1 MGQEI
6 EIENRVRNSGYNP
19 FHMARTSLELRTLA
33 GQLLTFGFDGGEL
46 SSGSR
51 STLKALKPGGIILFA
66 RNIESPRQ
74 THALLKAAQQEAEIP
89 LFRCIDM
96 EGGTVDRLKDVIG
109 PAPSVQEVVQAGHK
123 PYYRE
128 HGQVIGSEVRALGF
142 NVDFA
147 PVLDLRFPASLGVL
161 GSRTASRDAKVTV
174 RYAKEFLRGLKD
186 VEVAGC
192 GKHFPGLG
200 EGKLDSHQALPVVHK
215 SWKALWDE
223 DLLPYR
229 ELARQM
235 PFVMVAH
242 CAFPEVTG
250 DAVPASISKKWI
262 GDVLRKKIGYKG
274 LVVSDD
280 LEMGGVLKV
289 ASIEEAAVGT
299 VQAGADMYLVCHN
312 EELVHRAYE
321 AILKEA
327 ERSSRFR
334 TKVETAAKRI
344 LAAKRRWPALTRRMA
359 AAPGEATVNRLRE
372 KIWEFSE
379 ELRLTTNAEMAK
391 VSEQEG

>member
-1 MGQEI
+1 M
-6 EIENRVRNSGYNP
+6 VRRRACRRWCRPG
-19 FHMARTSLELRTLA
+19 TSR
-33 GQLLTFGFDGGEL
+33 
-46 SSGSR
+46 
-51 STLKALKPGGIILFA
+51 I
-66 RNIESPRQ
+66 
-74 THALLKAAQQEAEIP
+74 
-89 LFRCIDM
+89 
-96 EGGTVDRLKDVIG
+96 
-109 PAPSVQEVVQAGHK
+109 
-123 PYYRE
+123 YRE
-128 HGQVIGSEVRALGF
+128 HGQLIGSEVRALGF

-147 PVLDLRFPASLGVL
+147 PVLDLRFDGVAGGAGL
-161 GSRTASRDAKVTV
+161 AHRLPRPKGHGG
-174 RYAKEFLRGLKD
+174 YAKEFLRGLKD

-229 ELARQM
+229 MLAKQL

-262 GDVLRKKIGYKG
+262 GDVLRKKIGYEG

-344 LAAKRRWPALTRRMA
+344 LATKRRWPALTRRMA
-359 AAPGEATVNRLRE
+359 AAPGEATVNRLRQ

-379 ELRLTTNAEMAK
+379 EVRLTTNAEMAK
-391 VSEQEG
+391 ASE

>member
-1 MGQEI
+1 
-6 EIENRVRNSGYNP
+6 
-19 FHMARTSLELRTLA
+19 MARTSLDLRTLT
-33 GQLLTFGFDGGEL
+33 GQLLTFGFDGTEV
-46 SSGSR
+46 SSGLR
-51 STLKALKPGGIILFA
+51 SALKTLMPGGIILFA

-74 THALLKAAQQEAEIP
+74 AHALLKAAQKESVIP
-89 LFRCIDM
+89 LFRCVDM
-96 EGGTVDRLKDVIG
+96 EGGTVDRLKNVIG

-123 PYYRE
+123 AYYRE
-128 HGQVIGSEVRALGF
+128 HGRLIGSEVRALGF

-147 PVLDLRFPASLGVL
+147 PVLDLRFDASREVL
-161 GSRTASRDAKVTV
+161 GSRTVSKDAKATAA
-174 RYAKEFLRGLKD
+174 YAKEFLRGLKD
-186 VEVAGC
+186 VEIAGC

-200 EGKLDSHQALPVVHK
+200 EGTLDSHKALPVVHK
-215 SWKALWDE
+215 SWKALWDA
-223 DLLPYR
+223 DLVPYR
-229 ELARQM
+229 MLAKQL

-250 DAVPASISKKWI
+250 EAVPASISKKWI
-262 GDVLRKKIGYKG
+262 QDVLRKKIGYAG

-334 TKVETAAKRI
+334 KKVETAAQRI
-344 LAAKRRWPALTRRMA
+344 LKAKKRWPGLTKRMT
-359 AAPGEATVNRLRE
+359 AAPSEATVNRLRQ

-379 ELRLTTNAEMAK
+379 EVRLTTNAKSAK
-391 VSEQEG
+391 ATG

>member
-1 MGQEI
+1 
-6 EIENRVRNSGYNP
+6 
-19 FHMARTSLELRTLA
+19 MARTSLDLRTLA
-33 GQLLTFGFDGGEL
+33 GQLLTFGFDGAEMSGGL
-46 SSGSR
+46 S
-51 STLKALKPGGIILFA
+51 TALKTLKPGGIILFA

-74 THALLKAAQQEAEIP
+74 THALLKAAQKEADVP

-96 EGGTVDRLKDVIG
+96 EGGTVDRLKNVIG
-109 PAPSVQEVVQAGHK
+109 PAPSVQDVVQVGYK
-123 PYYRE
+123 PFYRE
-128 HGQVIGSEVRALGF
+128 HGQLIGNEVCALGF

-147 PVLDLRFPASLGVL
+147 PVLDLRFDASVEVL
-161 GSRTASRDAKVTV
+161 GSRTVSKDAKATV
-174 RYAKEFLRGLKD
+174 SYAKEFLRGLKD
-186 VEVAGC
+186 TKIAGC

-215 SWKALWDE
+215 SWKSIWAE
-223 DLLPYR
+223 DLVPYR
-229 ELARQM
+229 ILAKQL

-250 DAVPASISKKWI
+250 EAVPASISKKWI
-262 GDVLRKKIGYKG
+262 GDVLRKKIGYTG

-289 ASIEEAAVGT
+289 ASIEEAAIGT

-327 ERSSRFR
+327 ERSIRFR
-334 TKVETAAKRI
+334 AKVETAAKRI
-344 LAAKRRWPALTRRMA
+344 LMAKRRWPSMTQRMA
-359 AAPGEATVNRLRE
+359 SAPSEAAVNRLRQ

-379 ELRLTTNAEMAK
+379 EVRLATNAKTAESVGLM
-391 VSEQEG
+391 

>member
-1 MGQEI
+1 
-6 EIENRVRNSGYNP
+6 
-19 FHMARTSLELRTLA
+19 MARPSIDLRTLS
-33 GQLLTFGFDGGEL
+33 GQLLTFGFDGSEV
-46 SSGSR
+46 SSGLR
-51 STLKALKPGGIILFA
+51 STLKTLKPGGIILFA

-74 THALLKAAQQEAEIP
+74 THALLKATEKEAEVP
-89 LFRCIDM
+89 LFRCVDM

-109 PAPSVQEVVQAGHK
+109 PAPSVQEVVEAGHK

-128 HGQVIGSEVRALGF
+128 HGQLIGSEVHTLGF

-147 PVLDLRFPASLGVL
+147 PVLDLRFEASLGVL
-161 GSRTASRDAKVTV
+161 GSRTAAKDAKAAVA
-174 RYAKEFLRGLKD
+174 YARQFLLGLKD
-186 VEVAGC
+186 AHIAGC

-200 EGKLDSHQALPVVHK
+200 EGTLDSHEALPVVHK
-215 SWKALWDE
+215 SMKALWDE
-223 DLLPYR
+223 DLVPYR
-229 ELARQM
+229 MLAKQL

-250 DAVPASISKKWI
+250 EAVPASISQKWI
-262 GDVLRKKIGYKG
+262 GDVLRKRIGYTG

-289 ASIEEAAVGT
+289 ANIEEAAIGT

-344 LAAKRRWPALTRRMA
+344 LAAKKRWPAMTKRMA
-359 AAPGEATVNRLRE
+359 AAPTDATVNRLHQRL
-372 KIWEFSE
+372 WAFGE
-379 ELRLTTNAEMAK
+379 EVRLTANAKIKAQ
-391 VSEQEG
+391 SSQS

>member
-1 MGQEI
+1 MD
-6 EIENRVRNSGYNP
+6 
-19 FHMARTSLELRTLA
+19 LRTLS
-33 GQLLTFGFDGGEL
+33 GQLLTFGFDGLELSGEL
-46 SSGSR
+46 R
-51 STLKALKPGGIILFA
+51 SALKTLKPGGIILFA

-74 THALLKAAQQEAEIP
+74 THALLKAAQKEVEIP
-89 LFRCIDM
+89 LFRCVDM
-96 EGGTVDRLKDVIG
+96 EGGTVDRLKDAIAA
-109 PAPSVQEVVQAGHK
+109 APSVQEVVESGHE

-147 PVLDLRFPASLGVL
+147 PVLDLRLPASLKVL
-161 GSRTASRDAKVTV
+161 GSRTAAKDAKGVV
-174 RYAKEFLRGLKD
+174 RYAREFLRGLKD
-186 VEVAGC
+186 AHVAGC

-200 EGKLDSHQALPVVHK
+200 EGKLDSHEALPVVHK

-229 ELARQM
+229 DLARQL

-242 CAFPEVTG
+242 CAFPQVTG
-250 DAVPASISKKWI
+250 EAVPASISKKWI
-262 GDVLRKKIGYKG
+262 GDVLRKKIGYEG

-334 TKVETAAKRI
+334 IKVETAARRI
-344 LAAKRRWPALTRRMA
+344 LSAKRRWPALTKRIA
-359 AAPGEATVNRLRE
+359 AAPSEATVNRLRHRV
-372 KIWEFSE
+372 WEFTE
-379 ELRLTTNAEMAK
+379 EVRITTNARILW
-391 VSEQEG
+391 

>member
-1 MGQEI
+1 MMHEG
-6 EIENRVRNSGYNP
+6 RGTKRRGDSGYNLC
-19 FHMARTSLELRTLA
+19 HMARTSLDLRTLA
-33 GQLLTFGFDGGEL
+33 GQLLTFGFDGTEL
-46 SSGSR
+46 SGGLR
-51 STLKALKPGGIILFA
+51 TLLKTLTPGGIILFA

-74 THALLKAAQQEAEIP
+74 THALLKAAQKEAEVP
-89 LFRCIDM
+89 LFRCVDM

-123 PYYRE
+123 PYHRE
-128 HGQVIGSEVRALGF
+128 HGRLIGSEVRALGF

-147 PVLDLRFPASLGVL
+147 PVLDLRLEASLAVL
-161 GSRTASRDAKVTV
+161 GSRTVSSDAKATAA
-174 RYAKEFLRGLKD
+174 YAREFLRGLKD
-186 VEVAGC
+186 AGVAGC

-200 EGKLDSHQALPVVHK
+200 EGNLDSHQSLPVVHK
-215 SWKALWDE
+215 GWKALWEE

-229 ELARQM
+229 LLGKQL

-262 GDVLRKKIGYKG
+262 ADVLRKRIGYTG

-289 ASIEEAAVGT
+289 ATIEEAAVAT
-299 VQAGADMYLVCHN
+299 VQAGADMYLVCHSQ
-312 EELVHRAYE
+312 ELVQRAYD

-334 TKVETAAKRI
+334 TKVETAARRI
-344 LAAKRRWPALTRRMA
+344 LAAKKRWPALRGKMA
-359 AAPGEATVNRLRE
+359 AAPGEAAVNRLHQ
-372 KIWEFSE
+372 KLWVFGE
-379 ELRLTTNAEMAK
+379 EVRLTANAKAAEAL
-391 VSEQEG
+391 E